1 MWTFESD
8 RKARV
13 EGPRGLTSRRPRF
26 SPVILSVVH
35 ALLRNAA
42 CFLLAA
48 CCLPPSAYCL
58 PAARGHYEVLEIN
71 PEVFVWVPED
81 ILDQLSD
88 PQFNRAGTAGFILT
102 PQGAVVVNST
112 NSPFRAR
119 EVLYE
124 IRRRTELPV
133 RYVINTG
140 SAGDCMLGNE
150 VFQDLQATIISTIEA
165 RDEIS
170 LYRLELA
177 QRVREDFRLEARM
190 RGIHVTVPGQT
201 FDRDMSIQLGGREI
215 KLCNFGGGQ
224 SPGDAVV
231 YLPDAKVLF
240 LGRLFY
246 SGYFPSMTAS
256 NVRRWIEILRQL
268 EGWDVVTYV
277 PARGLPGGKKELA
290 GFRGFLEWLVEEL
303 EPRVRQGMSLIDI
316 KREVNPLEKY
326 NWRARDLAP
335 RAVEAVYRQMTE
347 QTAPSQ

>member
-1 MWTFESD
+1 M
-8 RKARV
+8 
-13 EGPRGLTSRRPRF
+13 TSRRPHR
-26 SPVILSVVH
+26 SPVMPSTVCRLLPAAFCCLLS
-35 ALLRNAA
+35 A
-42 CFLLAA
+42 F
-48 CCLPPSAYCL
+48 CLPPSFYGL
-58 PAARGHYEVLEIN
+58 PPARGHYEVLEIS
-71 PEVFVWVPED
+71 PQVFVWVPED

-88 PQFNRAGTAGFILT
+88 PQFNRAGTAGFIST
-102 PQGAVVVNST
+102 PEGVVVVNTT
-112 NSPFRAR
+112 NSPFHAR

-124 IRRRTELPV
+124 IRRWTDLPV

-150 VFQDLQATIISTIEA
+150 VFQDLRATIISTLEA
-165 RDEIS
+165 RDEIG
-170 LYRLELA
+170 LYRLDLA
-177 QRVREDFRLEARM
+177 QRIREDFRLEARM

-201 FDRDMSIQLGGREI
+201 FDLEMSINLGGRQI
-215 KLCNFGGGQ
+215 RLQNLGGGQ

-256 NVRRWIEILRQL
+256 NVRRWIEILRQV

-290 GFRGFLEWLVEEL
+290 EFRGFLEWLVQEV

-326 NWRARDLAP
+326 DWRARDLAP
-335 RAVEAVYRQMTE
+335 RAVEAVYRQTAD
-347 QTAPSQ
+347 QTAPSR